1 MSTNFDWMKQT
12 QGRATI
18 AKDKEPW
25 RELCEQASTEQDPK
39 KLVKL
44 IREINELL
52 EAKRARLKIDSPAKS
67 A

>member
-1 MSTNFDWMKQT
+1 MSTNFDGTKQT
-12 QGRATI
+12 QEWDMI
-18 AKDKEPW
+18 AADKEPW

-44 IREINELL
+44 LREINQLL
-52 EAKRARLKIDSPAKS
+52 EAKRARLKSDSPAKS